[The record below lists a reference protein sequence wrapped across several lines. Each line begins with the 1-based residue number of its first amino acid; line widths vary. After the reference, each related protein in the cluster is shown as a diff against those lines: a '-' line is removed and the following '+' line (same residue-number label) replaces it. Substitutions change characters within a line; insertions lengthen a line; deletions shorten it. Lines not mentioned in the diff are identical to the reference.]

1 MPHVWPH
8 VWPTGAAGRV
18 AVQRIVPLLVLAL
31 AWEVA
36 GRLAGSRL
44 LPPLSRVTLA
54 MMRGLQGTLAVDL
67 GITLLRVAAAFA
79 LAMLLGAAL
88 GIAMGWSRR
97 LDAALDSALTLLL
110 NLPALV
116 VIVLLF
122 VWFGLN
128 EATTVAAVALNKLPG
143 TAVTL
148 REGTRA
154 LDRDLSDMAR
164 SFRLSRLATL
174 RHVVL
179 PQLGPY
185 LVAAARSGLAVVWKI
200 VLVAEL
206 LGRSNGI
213 GFRLQVDFQL
223 FDVTALLADTL
234 ALLVSVQL
242 IEWLAIQPL
251 ERAVSRWRR

>member
-1 MPHVWPH
+1 ML
-8 VWPTGAAGRV
+8 AAV
-18 AVQRIVPLLVLAL
+18 
-31 AWEVA
+31 WEVA
-36 GRLAGSRL
+36 GRLAGSRS
-44 LPPLSRVTLA
+44 LPPLSRVLGALVDGFWPELA
-54 MMRGLQGTLAVDL
+54 TDL

-79 LAMLLGAAL
+79 VAMVAGSAL
-88 GIAMGWSRR
+88 GIAMGVWRR
-97 LDAALDSALTLLL
+97 VDLALDSLMTLLL

-122 VWFGLN
+122 VWFGLT
-128 EATTVAAVALNKLPG
+128 EAATVAAVALNKLPG

-148 REGTRA
+148 REGARA

-185 LVAAARSGLAVVWKI
+185 FVAAGRSGLAVVWKI

-213 GFRLQVDFQL
+213 GFRIQVDFQVY
-223 FDVTALLADTL
+223 DMTKILADTL
-234 ALLVSVQL
+234 ALLIAVQI
-242 IEWLAIQPL
+242 IEWAALQPI
-251 ERAVSRWRR
+251 ERAIARWRR

>member
-1 MPHVWPH
+1 MVE
-8 VWPTGAAGRV
+8 GLEGS
-18 AVQRIVPLLVLAL
+18 LA
-31 AWEVA
+31 
-36 GRLAGSRL
+36 
-44 LPPLSRVTLA
+44 T
-54 MMRGLQGTLAVDL
+54 DL
-67 GITLLRVAAAFA
+67 GVTLLRVLAAFA
-79 LAMLLGAAL
+79 LAMVVGSAL
-88 GIAMGWSRR
+88 GIAMGMSRR
-97 LDAALDSALTLLL
+97 IDMAFDSLVTLLL

-122 VWFGLN
+122 VWLGLT
-128 EATTVAAVALNKLPG
+128 EIATVAAVALNKLPG

-148 REGTRA
+148 REGARA
-154 LDRDLSDMAR
+154 LDPGFMDMAR
-164 SFRLSRLATL
+164 SFRLSRWASL

-185 LVAAARSGLAVVWKI
+185 FVAAARSGLAVVWKI

-223 FDVTALLADTL
+223 FDVTAILADTL
-234 ALLVSVQL
+234 ALLIAVQA
-242 IEWLAIQPL
+242 IEWAALQPM